1 MQVLFWKKVELVEL
15 FDIKQ
20 SLRHRKTVAKA
31 RQGGPRQLLT
41 AGFCAKVEHFPGTA
55 GVEETAARPFRV
67 ELPPMGDGDADA
79 QLMLRYAGGDARAFD
94 ALYEA
99 HRRALWRFIRR
110 SVPDAAATD
119 DVFQECWSRVIAH
132 RESYRPEARFATWLY
147 RIAHN
152 CCMDHWRRSGRRG
165 TRETADEDAVL
176 EAAGDAAS
184 GPLEMALQG
193 EAGERL
199 AAALDRLPREQRAAF
214 LLYVEGGLTVA
225 EIGQATGV
233 NPETAKSRLRY
244 AVTRLKQALGDAAPD

>member
-1 MQVLFWKKVELVEL
+1 
-15 FDIKQ
+15 
-20 SLRHRKTVAKA
+20 
-31 RQGGPRQLLT
+31 
-41 AGFCAKVEHFPGTA
+41 
-55 GVEETAARPFRV
+55 
-67 ELPPMGDGDADA
+67 MGDGDADA

-110 SVPDAAATD
+110 SVPDVAATD

-152 CCMDHWRRSGRRG
+152 CCMDHWRRSGRRSA
-165 TRETADEDAVL
+165 RETANDEAVL
-176 EAAGDAAS
+176 ATRGDASAE
-184 GPLEMALQG
+184 PLEEVLQG

-199 AAALDRLPREQRAAF
+199 TAALARLPQEQRDAF
-214 LLYVEGGLTVA
+214 LLYVEGGLSVV
-225 EIGQATGV
+225 EIGEAPGV

-244 AVTRLKQALGDAAPD
+244 AVTKLKQSLGEVAPD